1 MHEDGRQSLF
11 FLNFERTLNNLMN
24 RFKLLTAALVYLTLT
39 MCTTPAGEKTPINA
53 PAELTCEGN
62 SISLKYEGVEILTL
76 DTDLPAS
83 AFTVKELKEDHE
95 GKVSHLF
102 TVSSTD
108 GSKMNISGK
117 IRAGKESFTCEAD
130 RRIEGTQ
137 VVRHTYGI
145 SHSLLN
151 RAVYDR
157 QSDWLLSADQSYT
170 SASLKIVPAEADTT
184 GITYDLKMT
193 GNEVTFRFRPRYY
206 QKHRGLKYYEPWTYE
221 IWKEQVAGWCSWFAY
236 KTSVTEENVKEATDV
251 LAETMKPYGLEYI
264 QIDDGYQQQGGSPE
278 AWINSNEKFPSGL
291 GSLASYI
298 SSKGLKPG
306 IWTNVAVHDSA
317 WAYSHPGWF
326 VRDENGNP
334 AEGRWI
340 GYVLNGAQDE
350 MLDSVM
356 SPVYSRYSSDGWSYF
371 KLDALRH
378 LMFEGYNSHS
388 TFFKGG
394 SAEREEAFRNVVR
407 RVREETGRENFLL
420 ACWGVLPGV
429 VGLADGCRIGNDG
442 YGYTALA
449 QYNSFNNIVWRND
462 PDHIELTP
470 EEAYRSCMATS
481 LTGSLFMVTDKPDVY
496 RTDLITPAR
505 KSLPVLFT
513 LPGQVFDLDP
523 SRSAFIDRVTTEMSG
538 SGERESDGSRTSP
551 FDLFMLELNMPWERW
566 CVLGR
571 LGEKEKNVSL
581 TDLGLEPGKPYL
593 LYEFWSDTFL
603 GTVTGSIDFG
613 PVDPKYNCQLFCIR
627 PLQENPQ
634 VLATSRH
641 ISCGATDLSEV
652 KWDNG
657 VLSGISKPV
666 ANDEYTL
673 LIHEPAGYRSPSVN
687 VSGGSLVSSSVDGVV
702 RKIRMINADG
712 GEMSWSIDYRS
723 AMPD

>member
-1 MHEDGRQSLF
+1 
-11 FLNFERTLNNLMN
+11 MN
-24 RFKLLTAALVYLTLT
+24 RFLQATLALISLGLSMCSPSPDMEAPPNTPALLTR
-39 MCTTPAGEKTPINA
+39 
-53 PAELTCEGN
+53 EGN
-62 SISLKYEGVEILTL
+62 TIILSYAGVEIMSLT
-76 DTDLPAS
+76 TDLSPD
-83 AFTVKELKEDHE
+83 AFTVKELKEEPD

-102 TVSSTD
+102 TVSTPD
-108 GSKMNISGK
+108 GRPMNISGI

-137 VVRHTYGI
+137 VVRHTFGL

-157 QSDWLLSADQSYT
+157 RSDWLLSADQSYT
-170 SASLKIVPAEADTT
+170 SASLRIVPEVTDST
-184 GITYDLKMT
+184 GITYEVRMT
-193 GNEVTFRFRPRYY
+193 GNEVTFRFRPHYY
-206 QKHRGLKYYEPWTYE
+206 QRHRGLTYYEPWTYDV
-221 IWKEQVAGWCSWFAY
+221 WKEPVAGWCSWFAY
-236 KTSVTEENVKEATDV
+236 KTSVTEENVREAADI

-264 QIDDGYQQQGGSPE
+264 QIDDGYQQPGGSPE
-278 AWINSNEKFPSGL
+278 AWINSNNKFPSGL
-291 GSLASYI
+291 DSLAAYI
-298 SSKGLKPG
+298 SSRGFKPG

-326 VRDENGNP
+326 VRNDDGTP
-334 AEGRWI
+334 ASGRWI
-340 GYVLNGAQDE
+340 GYILNGSDKE
-350 MLDSVM
+350 MPDSVI
-356 SPVYSRYSSDGWSYF
+356 SPVYSRFRDEGWKYF

-378 LMFEGYNSHS
+378 LLFEGYNSHS
-388 TFFKGG
+388 GFFSGG
-394 SAEREEAFRNVVR
+394 SAGREEAFRNVVR
-407 RVREETGRENFLL
+407 RVREETGPDNFLL

-449 QYNSFNNIVWRND
+449 QYNSFNNVVWRND

-470 EEAYRSCMATS
+470 QEAYRSCIATS
-481 LTGSLFMVTDKPDVY
+481 LTGSLFMVTDKPEVY

-523 SRSAFIDRVTTEMSG
+523 SRSANLDRVSTEMSG

-571 LGEKEKNVSL
+571 LGDKEDFISL
-581 TDLGLEPGKPYL
+581 TDLGLEQGKEYL

-603 GTVTGSIDFG
+603 GVVTDTVRFGSIDPRF
-613 PVDPKYNCQLFCIR
+613 NCQLFCIR
-627 PLQENPQ
+627 PLQPNPQ

-641 ISCGATDLSEV
+641 ISCGATDLSAV
-652 KWDNG
+652 TWNKG
-657 VLSGISKPV
+657 SLSGTSNIVPG
-666 ANDEYTL
+666 DEYTL
-673 LIHEPAGYRSPSVN
+673 IINEPAGYSTPV
-687 VSGGSLVSSSVDGVV
+687 VTLTGGTLVSDKRDGTV
-702 RKIRMINADG
+702 RRIRMVSPDSK
-712 GEMSWSIDYRS
+712 EFSWKIDYKS
-723 AMPD
+723 ASTDN